1 MTKKL
6 EEVFNLPPIDDMLE
20 DETEAP
26 KEEKITDIVELQD
39 ALSQADKIDRA
50 LAPVKGLEQ
59 LDSDMDDYAQQ
70 AISAFQDLMDLGNN
84 VEDRHAAPVFDSAAK
99 MMQNALAA
107 KQAKMD
113 KKLKVIQMQMQKEKL
128 ELEKRKLEFQIQ
140 KSEQKED
147 DTPIEGNGEVL
158 MDRNELINS
167 IMQQMK
173 KD

>member
-1 MTKKL
+1 
-6 EEVFNLPPIDDMLE
+6 
-20 DETEAP
+20 
-26 KEEKITDIVELQD
+26 
-39 ALSQADKIDRA
+39 
-50 LAPVKGLEQ
+50 
-59 LDSDMDDYAQQ
+59 
-70 AISAFQDLMDLGNN
+70 
-84 VEDRHAAPVFDSAAK
+84 
-99 MMQNALAA
+99 
-107 KQAKMD
+107 MD